1 MVVLTTPALAAEG
14 ASGAATPRP
23 SRITI
28 AIVPHGTSPAELAE
42 VDGMA
47 VGLLSAGIGSVP
59 PAQTWVDIGQ
69 GARLN
74 ESLYDGELPRLY
86 VDPGLGGAPPHVPP
100 SIWQRVRD
108 RAQAAPADLVPG
120 LLGATLR
127 PGGAAA
133 DAARPVGPSAATL
146 VGAKGA
152 ILEARE
158 CRERPCARVIVL
170 TVGLGRL
177 RSLAGC
183 LAEGDLVIAIE
194 RPPPDADRQLAA
206 GVAGEGFHGTLSS
219 DSTRMRGFAL
229 STDVAPTIL
238 ERLGLS
244 VPDQMNGEPIEATG
258 ELDPGFVERLEDRLA
273 AIGPRRGPVIGVNL
287 LIWAGL
293 ALLAALAW
301 RPRGPRVALPV
312 LAVAAAYL
320 PAVLLLTSALEPSE
334 LAERLIVGVGSPA
347 LAAVTLRLAPPF
359 GALAIAG
366 AVSVLAHA
374 VDVVA
379 GSALTA
385 LSLMGPNP
393 AAGVRFFGIGNELE
407 ATLVALV
414 PIATGAA
421 LVAWAPRASPRGAAL
436 AFALTGLV
444 ALAAFAPG
452 RFGADVGAA
461 IGVPVAAAVAAAFCL
476 SGSGSSRRG
485 LILVIAAPLAA
496 LAVLGAADLLLGGN
510 AHLTRSVLEAGGAD
524 QLADVAERRLRLS
537 GGNFGRYAGTPML
550 WACALVIAIG
560 IAQRRRIE
568 SWFEGRMTAWAGL
581 AGAAA
586 ATVAGTLANDSGA
599 LVLMIGTA
607 VCALTAGLAWA
618 TQRPGV
624 AAHGREIVR

>member
-1 MVVLTTPALAAEG
+1 MAAMVVLTTALLAAEA
-14 ASGAATPRP
+14 ASGAATQRPPR
-23 SRITI
+23 I
-28 AIVPHGTSPAELAE
+28 AIAILPHGTSPAELAE

-47 VGLLSAGIGSVP
+47 IGLLSAGIGSVP
-59 PAQTWVDIGQ
+59 PAQTWIDIGQ

-74 ESLYDGELPRLY
+74 ESLYDEGLPRLY
-86 VDPGLGGAPPHVPP
+86 VDPGVGGAPPHVPP
-100 SIWQRVRD
+100 SVWQRVRD

-127 PGGAAA
+127 RGG
-133 DAARPVGPSAATL
+133 VSSAAHHPVEQSAAIL

-152 ILEARE
+152 ILEGRG
-158 CRERPCARVIVL
+158 CRQRPCARVAVL
-170 TVGLGRL
+170 AAGLGRL
-177 RSLAGC
+177 RALTARLA
-183 LAEGDLVIAIE
+183 AGDLVIAIE
-194 RPPPDADRQLAA
+194 RPPPDPHRPLAI
-206 GVAGEGFHGTLSS
+206 GVAGEGFRGTLSS
-219 DSTRMRGFAL
+219 DSTRMRGYAL

-238 ERLGLS
+238 ERRGLS
-244 VPDQMNGEPIEATG
+244 IPSQMSGEPIEATG

-273 AIGPRRGPVIGVNL
+273 AVGPRRGPVIGASL

-301 RPRGPRVALPV
+301 RPRGPRVALPL

-320 PAVLLLTSALEPSE
+320 PAVLLLTSALQPSE
-334 LAERLIVGVGSPA
+334 LAERLVVGVGAPA

-366 AVSVLAHA
+366 AVSVLGHA

-379 GSALTA
+379 GSPLTA

-393 AAGVRFFGIGNELE
+393 AAGARFFGIGNELE

-421 LVAWAPRASPRGAAL
+421 LVAWAPRISPRGAAL
-436 AFALTGLV
+436 AFALTGFV
-444 ALAAFAPG
+444 ALGAFAPG

-461 IGVPVAAAVAAAFCL
+461 IGIPIAAAVAAASCL
-476 SGSGSSRRG
+476 SGSRRG
-485 LILVIAAPLAA
+485 LILVVAAPLVA
-496 LAVLGAADLLLGGN
+496 LAALGAADLILGGN
-510 AHLTRSVLEAGGAD
+510 AHLTRSVLEAGGSD

-537 GGNFGRYAGTPML
+537 AGSFGRYADTPLL
-550 WACALVIAIG
+550 WACALLIAAG
-560 IAQRRRIE
+560 IAQRRRVAA
-568 SWFEGRMTAWAGL
+568 WFRGRSTAWAGL

-607 VCALTAGLAWA
+607 FCALTAGLAWA
-618 TQRPGV
+618 TQRP
-624 AAHGREIVR
+624 A

>member
-1 MVVLTTPALAAEG
+1 MVVLTTAALAPEG
-14 ASGAATPRP
+14 ASGAPAQRP
-23 SRITI
+23 ARITV
-28 AIVPHGTSPAELAE
+28 AILPQGTGPAELAA

-59 PAQTWVDIGQ
+59 ADQTWIDIGQ

-74 ESLYDGELPRLY
+74 ESLYDEELPRLH

-100 SIWQRVRD
+100 SLWQRVRE
-108 RAQAAPADLVPG
+108 RARDAPADLVPG

-133 DAARPVGPSAATL
+133 DAARPVGPSAAIL

-158 CRERPCARVIVL
+158 CRKAPCARVTVL
-170 TVGLGRL
+170 TCGLDRLRALAGRL
-177 RSLAGC
+177 G
-183 LAEGDLVIAIE
+183 EGDLVIAIE
-194 RPPPDADRQLAA
+194 RAPADPDHLLAA
-206 GVAGEGFHGTLSS
+206 GVAGQGFQGTLSS
-219 DSTRMRGFAL
+219 DSTRMRGYVL

-238 ERLGLS
+238 ERLGLA
-244 VPDQMNGEPIEATG
+244 VPDQMGGEPIDATG
-258 ELDPGFVERLEDRLA
+258 ELDPGFVERLQDRLEEVD
-273 AIGPRRGPVIGVNL
+273 PRRGPVIGASL

-293 ALLAALAW
+293 ALVAALAW
-301 RPRGPRVALPV
+301 RPRGLRLALPL
-312 LAVAAAYL
+312 LAVTVAYL
-320 PAVLLLTSALEPSE
+320 PAALLLTSALAPSE
-334 LAERLIVGVGSPA
+334 LAERLIAGLGSPA
-347 LAAVTLRLAPPF
+347 LAAVTLRLTSPF

-366 AVSVLAHA
+366 AVSVLGHA

-379 GSALTA
+379 GSPLTA

-414 PIATGAA
+414 PVATGAA
-421 LVAWAPRASPRGAAL
+421 LVAWAPRISPRGAAL

-444 ALAAFAPG
+444 AVVAFAPG

-461 IGVPVAAAVAAAFCL
+461 IGAPIGAAVAAAFCL
-476 SGSGSSRRG
+476 SASRRG
-485 LILVIAAPLAA
+485 LILALAAPLAA
-496 LAVLGAADLLLGGN
+496 LAALGAADLLLGGN
-510 AHLTRSVLEAGGAD
+510 AHLTSSVLEAGGLD

-537 GGNFGRYAGTPML
+537 AGSFDRYASTPML
-550 WACALVIAIG
+550 WICALVIAVG
-560 IAQRRRIE
+560 IAQRRRVE
-568 SWFEGRMTAWAGL
+568 SWFRGRRAAWAGL

-599 LVLMIGTA
+599 LLLMIGTA

-618 TQRPGV
+618 TQRPGMTSH
-624 AAHGREIVR
+624 ARQRVR